1 MSGLRVIPAART
13 FRKWALTAFAGAGF
27 ALAVGGML
35 AVVISHARDL
45 FYGAPFNALFAYFFW
60 LVGWHSAVRLDRE
73 QVIVDN
79 LLVRHVIP
87 WGELSE
93 IGVGNGLFFRL
104 RDGRM
109 VGSIMYGGSVIGA
122 LLRYRYT
129 RGVAARMRAAR
140 DELLAGT
147 SELPSSDGYVQRIGF
162 SPWPPL
168 LIVAL
173 MEAIASLSL
182 LR

>member
-1 MSGLRVIPAART
+1 MIPTART

-27 ALAVGGML
+27 ALAVGIMF
-35 AVVISHARDL
+35 AVVFSHARGL
-45 FYGAPFNALFAYFFW
+45 FYGAPFIALFAYFFW
-60 LVGWHSAVRLDRE
+60 LLGWHSAVRLGRDG
-73 QVIVDN
+73 VIVDN

-104 RDGRM
+104 RDDRM
-109 VGSIMYGGSVIGA
+109 VGSIMYGGSVMGT
-122 LLRYRYT
+122 LLGYRYT
-129 RGVAARMRAAR
+129 RTVAARMRAAR
-140 DELLAGT
+140 EELLAGMAD
-147 SELPSSDGYVQRIGF
+147 LPPSDGYVQRIGF

-168 LIVAL
+168 VILAL

-182 LR
+182 LVK

>member
-1 MSGLRVIPAART
+1 MTLTVQT
-13 FRKWALTAFAGAGF
+13 FRKWALSAYAGVGF
-27 ALAVGGML
+27 ATAVGIVFA
-35 AVVISHARDL
+35 AVLKHASGL
-45 FYGAPFNALFAYFFW
+45 FYGAPFIALFAYGFW
-60 LVGWHSAVRLDRE
+60 LLGWHSAVRVDRDG
-73 QVIVDN
+73 VIVDN
-79 LLVRHVIP
+79 LLVQHVIP

-109 VGSIMYGGSVIGA
+109 VGSIMYGGSVMGA
-122 LLRYRYT
+122 LLGYRYT
-129 RGVAARMRAAR
+129 RKVAARMRAAR

-147 SELPSSDGYVQRIGF
+147 AELPPSDGYVQRIGF

-168 LIVAL
+168 VIVAL

-182 LR
+182 LI

>member
-1 MSGLRVIPAART
+1 VT
-13 FRKWALTAFAGAGF
+13 FRKWWLSAFALLGAAGAVAAFVTGAIGHFNDSFFFGAGI
-27 ALAVGGML
+27 
-35 AVVISHARDL
+35 ISS
-45 FYGAPFNALFAYFFW
+45 FAYFFW
-60 LVGWHSAVRLDRE
+60 LLGWHSAVRLDRDG
-73 QVIVDN
+73 VIVDN

-93 IGVGNGLFFRL
+93 IGVGNGLSFRL

-109 VGSIMYGGSVIGA
+109 IGSIMYGGSVMAA
-122 LLRYRYT
+122 LLGYRYT
-129 RGVAARMRAAR
+129 RKVATRMRAAR

-147 SELPSSDGYVQRIGF
+147 AELPPSDGYVQRIGF

-168 LIVAL
+168 VILAL
-173 MEAIASLSL
+173 MEATASLSL

>member
-1 MSGLRVIPAART
+1 MIPEERT

-27 ALAVGGML
+27 ALAAGIMF

-45 FYGAPFNALFAYFFW
+45 FYGAPFIALFAYGFW
-60 LVGWHSAVRLDRE
+60 LLGWHSAVRLDRE
-73 QVIVDN
+73 RLIVDN

-104 RDGRM
+104 RDGRQI
-109 VGSIMYGGSVIGA
+109 GSIMYGGSVIGA

-129 RGVAARMRAAR
+129 RQVAARMRAAR
-140 DELLAGT
+140 DELLAGA
-147 SELPSSDGYVQRIGF
+147 SELPPSDGYIQRISF

-168 LIVAL
+168 LILAL

>member
-1 MSGLRVIPAART
+1 MRQLSVT
-13 FRKWALTAFAGAGF
+13 FRKWWMSAFALLGATGMTGF
-27 ALAVGGML
+27 FVAAALLHFNSSAFFGAVI
-35 AVVISHARDL
+35 ISAFD
-45 FYGAPFNALFAYFFW
+45 YFFW
-60 LVGWHSAVRLDRE
+60 LLGWHSKVQIDRAGI
-73 QVIVDN
+73 VVDN

-104 RDGRM
+104 RDGRLI
-109 VGSIMYGGSVIGA
+109 GSIMYGGSVIGA

-129 RGVAARMRAAR
+129 RQVAARMRAAR

-147 SELPSSDGYVQRIGF
+147 SELPPSDGYVQRIGF

-168 LIVAL
+168 LILAL

>member
-1 MSGLRVIPAART
+1 MIIMGVSMIIMVTHRVND
-13 FRKWALTAFAGAGF
+13 LFAGAF
-27 ALAVGGML
+27 FF
-35 AVVISHARDL
+35 SL
-45 FYGAPFNALFAYFFW
+45 FVYFFW
-60 LVGWHSAVRLDRE
+60 LLGWHSAVRLDRE
-73 QVIVDN
+73 RLIVDN

-104 RDGRM
+104 RDGRQI
-109 VGSIMYGGSVIGA
+109 GSIMYGGSVIGA

-129 RGVAARMRAAR
+129 RQVAARMRAAR
-140 DELLAGT
+140 DGLLAGA
-147 SELPSSDGYVQRIGF
+147 SELPPSDGYVQRISF

-168 LIVAL
+168 LILAL